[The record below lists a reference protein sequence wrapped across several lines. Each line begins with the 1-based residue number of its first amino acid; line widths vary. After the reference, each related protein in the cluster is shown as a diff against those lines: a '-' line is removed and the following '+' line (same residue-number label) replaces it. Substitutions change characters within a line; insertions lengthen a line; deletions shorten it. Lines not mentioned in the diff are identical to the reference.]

1 MLMNSPRHLRFTIA
15 ALAAC
20 FALVAAPVW
29 SYTIIMKDGSKL
41 VAKDKYV
48 VRGDKAIIR
57 LESGSETMLPLVEID
72 IPRTDA
78 ANVDNI
84 GTAVV
89 IEGGE
94 AKGLTKSDTGAPRK
108 ATLQD
113 LIQSRAGTDEEAEAA
128 PEPVRRQRP
137 EVSTTAATEVVGR
150 APLRDVALAG
160 TIREF
165 LFGKGVTSVEV
176 LQGGSASRPLLV
188 FPTRS
193 EGQVFKALAASA
205 VTLIHVRE
213 KSPGAV
219 ESFEIVCRA
228 PDGGNAGRFVM
239 SPAQAQELVAG
250 RIDMPTYF
258 VKNVIF

>member
-1 MLMNSPRHLRFTIA
+1 MNSPRHLSVTA
-15 ALAAC
+15 
-20 FALVAAPVW
+20 FAVAAWFAFAAAPAW
-29 SYTIIMKDGSKL
+29 SYLIIMKDGSKL

-57 LESGSETMLPLVEID
+57 LESGSETMLPLAEID
-72 IPRTDA
+72 VARTDA
-78 ANVDNI
+78 ANVNNI

-94 AKGLTKSDTGAPRK
+94 TKGLTKSDTGVPRK

-113 LIQSRAGTDEEAEAA
+113 LIQSRAGAAEGTETA

-137 EVSTTAATEVVGR
+137 EITSAAATDVVGR

-176 LQGGSASRPLLV
+176 LQGASASRPMLV

-239 SPAQAQELVAG
+239 SPAQAQDLIAG